1 MYIPNIEKFRTPE
14 HNRRIER
21 CNKASGPVLLK
32 PGIHVK
38 QLRAYPDDMD
48 AAIENFYAT
57 MQTQYPN
64 FEVLS
69 INTNMTFGAML
80 AHITFRV

>member
-1 MYIPNIEKFRTPE
+1 MYIPNMKYTEAEK
-14 HNRRIER
+14 RRYARSE
-21 CNKASGPVLLK
+21 KASGPVLLK

>member
-1 MYIPNIEKFRTPE
+1 MYIPNMKYTESEKR
-14 HNRRIER
+14 HIER
-21 CNKASGPVLLK
+21 CNKASGPVMLK

>member
-1 MYIPNIEKFRTPE
+1 MYIPNIDKILTPDQQ
-14 HNRRIER
+14 RRDANSR
-21 CNKASGPVLLK
+21 KASGPVMLK

-48 AAIENFYAT
+48 AAIENFYAA